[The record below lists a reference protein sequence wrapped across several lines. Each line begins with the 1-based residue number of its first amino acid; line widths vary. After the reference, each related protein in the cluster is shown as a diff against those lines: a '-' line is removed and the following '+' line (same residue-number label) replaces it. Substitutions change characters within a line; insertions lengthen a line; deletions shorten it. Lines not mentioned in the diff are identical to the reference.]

1 MASKDQQ
8 LADELV
14 TRSIDLLRF
23 TASERT
29 QVFEILKRM
38 EEDLIDLLVFG
49 GRALTDAKRA
59 EKAQLLR
66 QAQSVI
72 EDYYEQVSGRQ
83 DTSLTGL
90 ARAEASFTAGA
101 LGDVMH
107 GAIAVQLPPETYFK
121 KLLDTTLIQKAPSAE
136 WWSRQAGDT
145 AFRFRNELAYGLSQ
159 SETNAQLITRIRGR
173 ATSFTV
179 VDGVRVYEYTG
190 GVMQVSRNN
199 AAALVQTSVQ
209 TVAAEARRATYAE
222 NDDILKGIRQIS
234 TLDGHTTP
242 VCVAY
247 SGAAW
252 KLDAARTPIAPN
264 TLPYKGGVPRHW
276 NCRSIE
282 IPITKSF
289 RELGLDIDEPDEST
303 RSSSDGQIAAGMTMQ
318 EFLKRQEKR
327 GPKFVDELLGE
338 GRAQLWRD
346 GKITL
351 QQLVDQNGRPL
362 TLEELLRK
370 YAK

>member
-23 TASERT
+23 TASERAK
-29 QVFEILKRM
+29 VFEILKRL
-38 EEDLIDLLVFG
+38 EEDLVSLLIFDG
-49 GRALTDAKRA
+49 NALTDATRA

-66 QAQSVI
+66 QAQSII
-72 EDYYEQVSGRQ
+72 EDYYEQISDREDVQ
-83 DTSLTGL
+83 LTGL
-90 ARAEASFTAGA
+90 ARVEAKATAAA
-101 LGDVMH
+101 LTDVMH

-121 KLLDTTLIQKAPSAE
+121 RLLDTTMIQKAPSAD
-136 WWSRQAGDT
+136 WWARQAGDT
-145 AFRFRNELAYGLSQ
+145 AFRFRNEVAYGLTQ
-159 SETNAQLITRIRGR
+159 SETNAQIITRIRGR
-173 ATSFTV
+173 ATSWSM
-179 VDGVRVYEYTG
+179 VDGKRVYEYSG

-209 TVAAEARRATYAE
+209 TVAAEARRATFEE
-222 NDDILKGIRQIS
+222 NGDILKGIRQIS
-234 TLDGHTTP
+234 TLDSHTSTT
-242 VCVAY
+242 CVAY

-252 KLDAARTPIAPN
+252 KLDKARTPIAPT
-264 TLPYKGGVPRHW
+264 TLPYNGGVPRHW

-282 IPITKSF
+282 TPITKSF
-289 RELGLDIDEPDEST
+289 RELGLDIDEPEEST

-327 GPKFVDELLGE
+327 GPKFVDDLLGD
-338 GRAQLWRD
+338 GRAELWRD

-351 QQLVDQNGRPL
+351 QQLLDQSGRPL
-362 TLEELLRK
+362 TLEQLQRK
-370 YAK
+370 YG